1 MWGPGPYQGT
11 LNTLLGIYLAFT
23 MPPICY
29 PTAHVVKARPKAL
42 HITSGLW
49 TSGTVGAEAAAPGGT
64 SSQRSPISPWWH
76 SVCQFLQQSCF
87 YPVLTEAVFM
97 VSMWCLLRC

>member
-29 PTAHVVKARPKAL
+29 PTAHVVKARPAAL
-42 HITSGLW
+42 HIIISGSMDVRLYW
-49 TSGTVGAEAAAPGGT
+49 GWSCRTGGT
-64 SSQRSPISPWWH
+64 PSQRSLCNSLVPLCMPA
-76 SVCQFLQQSCF
+76 
-87 YPVLTEAVFM
+87 LTGKL
-97 VSMWCLLRC
+97 C